1 MDNAHITLLEL
12 KDRLH
17 PSRFPGMSAKMA
29 FIVGA
34 ILGENWASGPRGE
47 QSKGTAFNITSDGHV
62 ISAGMYIGVVEE
74 FDNNLE
80 RLEQAAKLNE
90 EQRKLFALL
99 RAART
104 HDYRNMQQNKVL
116 RRHLVS

>member
-1 MDNAHITLLEL
+1 MNNALTLREL

-17 PSRFPGMSAKMA
+17 PSRFSGMSAKMA

-47 QSKGTAFNITSDGHV
+47 QSKGTTFSITSDGHV
-62 ISAGMYIGVVEE
+62 IAGGMYIGVAEE
-74 FDNNLE
+74 FNDNLE

-90 EQRKLFALL
+90 EQRKMFALL
-99 RAART
+99 RAAHT
-104 HDYRNMQQNKVL
+104 HDCRDLTQTKVL
-116 RRHLVS
+116 RRRIVS